1 VLILLPPSETK
12 RDGGSDGSALD
23 LETLSFPP
31 LTRARKQALTGLRA
45 ISRSV
50 AASTKSLGLG
60 PTQRF
65 EIDRNRAIGT
75 SPTMPAIERYTGVLY
90 DAIDVES
97 LDAGARAFLGSHV
110 VIHSALFGLVR
121 AGDPIPAYRFS
132 HDTTIPGA
140 SLAKV
145 WREANATVLAEQTG
159 LVLDLRSES
168 YVHLGPTRE
177 NGVFLR
183 VVTDDGAGHRRAL
196 NHFNKHGKG
205 ELVRALASAGRDFDS
220 VVELVD
226 WSRSAGIALVAGE
239 RGELELVVNPPDRV
253 VP

>member
-12 RDGGSDGSALD
+12 RDGGEEGSRLD
-23 LETLSFPP
+23 LGALSFPE
-31 LTRARKQALTGLRA
+31 LTKQRRAALAALRV

-50 AASTKSLGLG
+50 AASTAALGLG

-65 EIDRNRAIGT
+65 EMDRNRAIGS

-97 LDAGARAFLGSHV
+97 CDDAGRRFIGGSV

-132 HDTTIPGA
+132 HSTRIPGT
-140 SLAKV
+140 SLAKI
-145 WREANATVLAEQTG
+145 WGNSNSSALARQAG

-168 YVHLGPTRE
+168 YVHLGPAP
-177 NGVFLR
+177 GSVFLR
-183 VVTDDGAGHRRAL
+183 VVTRDARGTKRAL

-205 ELVRALASAGRDFDS
+205 ELVRRLAQSGLEFESVPELLDWAGGADVRL
-220 VVELVD
+220 EPG
-226 WSRSAGIALVAGE
+226 AP
-239 RGELELVVNPPDRV
+239 GELDLIV
-253 VP
+253 